1 MQKPRIGVVLDADLD
16 VHEQPSSKEGGPMP
30 ESFLRDTQSSPE
42 SCQTKALQV
51 IQLAALHV

>member
-16 VHEQPSSKEGGPMP
+16 VHEQPSSKKGSPMS

-42 SCQTKALQV
+42 TRQTKALQA
-51 IQLAALHV
+51 I